1 MKILVT
7 GGAGFIGSTVIRK
20 AIMNGHCIIN
30 VDSLT
35 YAACLK
41 NLENVPNNNQ
51 YFFEKIDIRNSKAI
65 SEVLNKYEPDAI
77 MNLAAESH
85 VDRSIDGPGD
95 FIQTNIV
102 GTYNLLECSKNYWQ
116 EKGKDK
122 NFRFLHVS
130 TDEVFGSAKKNEL
143 FREDSK
149 YLPNSPY
156 AASKASSDHLV
167 RAWHKTF
174 NLPTLVTNCSNN
186 YGPYQFPEKLI
197 PLTIINA
204 IEGRSLPIYGDGKNS
219 RDWLHVEDHA
229 DALLLV
235 LANGEIGKTYNIGA
249 NNELE
254 NIDLVKK
261 ICEILDKKIPTK
273 KNYSS
278 LITFVDDR
286 PGHDFRYA
294 IDASRINRELKW
306 SALIDFDDGLERT
319 VKWYISN
326 KDWWEPLKNRFDT
339 NKRIGIKK

>member
-7 GGAGFIGSTVIRK
+7 GGAGFIGSALVRK
-20 AIMNGHCIIN
+20 AILNGHCVVNI
-30 VDSLT
+30 DSLT
-35 YAACLK
+35 YAACTK
-41 NLENVPNNNQ
+41 NLEDLSNSEQ
-51 YFFEKIDIRNSKAI
+51 YFFEKIDIRCSTAI
-65 SEVLNKYEPDAI
+65 SEVLNKYKPDAI

-85 VDRSIDGPGD
+85 VDRSIDEPSN

-102 GTYNLLECSKNYWQ
+102 GTYNLLECSRNYWKR
-116 EKGKDK
+116 KGEDK

-130 TDEVFGSAKKNEL
+130 TDEVFGSANNNEL
-143 FREDSK
+143 FKEDTS
-149 YLPNSPY
+149 YMPNSPY

-167 RAWHKTF
+167 RAWYKTF
-174 NLPTLVTNCSNN
+174 NLPTLVTHCSNN

-197 PLTIINA
+197 PLIITNA
-204 IEGRSLPIYGDGKNS
+204 IEGRNLPIYGNGKNS

-235 LANGEIGKTYNIGA
+235 LAKGTVGKSYNIGA
-249 NNELE
+249 NNEFE

-261 ICEILDKKIPTK
+261 ICEILDKEIPRK
-273 KNYSS
+273 KSYSN

-294 IDASRINRELKW
+294 IDASRINKELKW
-306 SALIDFDDGLERT
+306 SALINFEIGLKKT
-319 VKWYISN
+319 INWYIAN
-326 KDWWEPLKNRFDT
+326 RDWWEPLKKRFET